1 MMFASFC
8 GAEGAGV
15 GAAFAFDASA
25 SSVSGLFVSGLFG
38 CAGTL
43 CATVFG
49 FTGADGCVSGA
60 VASELVSA
68 VSCVD
73 ENKLPNRPVCDEA
86 VGEADAT

>member
-1 MMFASFC
+1 MFACFC
-8 GAEGAGV
+8 GPVGAGV

-25 SSVSGLFVSGLFG
+25 SSVSGLSGLFG
-38 CAGTL
+38 CTDTL

>member
-1 MMFASFC
+1 MIFASFC
-8 GAEGAGV
+8 GADDAGV

-38 CAGTL
+38 CTDTL

-49 FTGADGCVSGA
+49 FTGAGGCVSGA

-68 VSCVD
+68 VSCD
-73 ENKLPNRPVCDEA
+73 ENKLPNSPVCDVLLGAAEA
-86 VGEADAT
+86 T